1 MSLPPHNLLIVH
13 PGALGD
19 GLLALPAIRV
29 LQATFPSHRLL
40 WFGHKELGDVLVD
53 AQEVHQ
59 SYSFDRLKFLT
70 YRGTNDPPQENFL
83 MIMRRCDRAIGW
95 LEDTEGIWRSWLKA
109 AGIQN
114 CILRSPHD
122 RTLVNH
128 HMVDRYVEILQPWVQ
143 TTQFL
148 RDKEINRSVTGPLVL
163 PQSHSR
169 RLSNPIKEPLI
180 LLHAGSGSRY
190 KCASPALWA
199 SIGKGLM
206 LANPKWNICL
216 VGGPADNDSLRNVQ
230 GLLTHLE
237 YGILAGMDLLQ
248 IGQYLQHAKLFI
260 GHDSGLSH
268 LAASFGVP
276 SVLLFGPTDPEKWAP
291 RGTHVAVIRKFCHCL
306 GKAAIACCT
315 DMPCLSFSQREVL
328 ANVEDVLSGGKA
340 SVACPRLECV
350 DETFTVPCLG

>member
-1 MSLPPHNLLIVH
+1 MPLPPQNLLIVH

-29 LQATFPSHRLL
+29 LHVLFPGHRLI
-40 WFGHKELGDVLVD
+40 WFGHKELGDVLVE
-53 AQEVHQ
+53 AQEIHQ
-59 SYSFDRLKFLT
+59 SYSFDRLEFLT
-70 YRGTNDPPQENFL
+70 YRGTNDSLQENFL
-83 MIMRRCDRAIGW
+83 SIMRRCERAIGW
-95 LEDTEGIWRSWLKA
+95 LEDTDGIWRSWFET
-109 AGIQN
+109 AGIQD

-128 HMVDRYVEILQPWVQ
+128 HMVDRYVKILQPWVQ

-148 RDKEINRSVTGPLVL
+148 RDIEIHRNLTGPLVF
-163 PQSHSR
+163 PKSHSG
-169 RLSNPIKEPLI
+169 RLPHPIKEPLI

-190 KCASPALWA
+190 KCASPVLWA
-199 SIGKGLM
+199 SIVKGLM
-206 LANPKWNICL
+206 MAQPKWNICL

-237 YGILAGMDLLQ
+237 YAILTGMDLLQ

-276 SVLLFGPTDPEKWAP
+276 SVLLFGPTDPGKWAP

-306 GKAAIACCT
+306 GKAAIARCT
-315 DMPCLSFSQREVL
+315 DMPCLSFSQGEVL
-328 ANVEDVLSGGKA
+328 ANAEDVLSGVKA
-340 SVACPRLECV
+340 SVACPSFECV
-350 DETFTVPCLG
+350 DEAFTVPCLG